1 MKGILKKT
9 AGTGSSY
16 WTITFPIG
24 TDYISN
30 EQSIFIRDYKE
41 MTNAG
46 ASSLIVCREDAER
59 LTNQD
64 YDSVVEFEI
73 VESTFEGTTTTYTE
87 AKIKF
92 K

>member
-9 AGTGSSY
+9 AGTGGSY
-16 WTITFPIG
+16 WAVTFPMG

-30 EQSIFIRDYKE
+30 EESIFRRDCQE

-46 ASSLIVCREDAER
+46 ASSLMVCREDADK
-59 LTNQD
+59 LTNDD
-64 YDSVVEFEI
+64 YDTIVEFEI
-73 VESTFEGTTTTYTE
+73 IDIPCNNTTYKE
-87 AKIKF
+87 AKLK